1 MDNHINQIS
10 GGEAVLSVT
19 LNRDEVQISNYSANS
34 FQITNTGN
42 KKIAKVVL
50 NVTNA
55 LYPDT
60 VFDPFGQAGDTASKP
75 LTINTNGGT
84 GVVAPSKDSYIGA
97 GGKKGYEEIELL
109 FDEKKNG
116 GFQPGETIGF
126 SIDMDANSVAGSNKS
141 KLDGGSSPK
150 WDVGGVSG
158 AELIGSIFTVTFT
171 DGTTAKGQLQ
181 GNNNQAGAQALAS
194 QNIPNI
200 PVSLSVNGL
209 NEGNIGTYNANDP
222 KVIIQGAA
230 GKTARVVLTK
240 GFIQPVEPY
249 AKFLEDQLNVLRNS
263 PFPANNA
270 VEFQTVDIKL
280 TGGNQDITNLFNFS
294 GVKNYNF
301 AGEDKL
307 PLGFVASI
315 IDPKNKSLPIGEVTK
330 PIYLEFQEG
339 GSNSNSQVAPI
350 ITTAASISVP
360 ENQTDVL
367 NINAIDTNGDK
378 EGKGLKYSLTGGADK
393 KAFKIN
399 PDNGALSFAT
409 SSDFENPQDADKNNV
424 YQVEVAVTDS
434 TNRSDKQLL
443 RIEVDDINEN
453 VSNPDPQTGNPL
465 KIEAEDITKVTG
477 YRLENIGVASGGKV
491 LSLVGKGRGEV
502 GTASFTFEGA
512 SDNYN
517 VILGTFDENDGQ
529 ARFEVTKNNSLLSI
543 TDLNQNLGSKVV
555 NNETKVERT
564 VATGI
569 AIANGDHFTIKGI
582 EVGSEH
588 ARFDFISFEPVDK
601 VTPKPSITDTDNDKN
616 SNTIRFEAE
625 DADTLLNYRQE
636 NISAASGNKVLS
648 FFGQGKNESGSATF
662 NFSGKSNAYDLI
674 VGAFDE
680 GDGLA
685 SFSIE
690 LNDAETGKT
699 TAIAT
704 LELDRN
710 LGSNLANS
718 QSFISP
724 TVALGVYLTPGD
736 SLTVHGFENG
746 FEHARLDYLELIP
759 HNN

>member
-1 MDNHINQIS
+1 MNNNTDRS
-10 GGEAVLSVT
+10 FSGEAVLGITKNS
-19 LNRDEVQISNYSANS
+19 NNVQQSNFGSNS
-34 FQITNTGN
+34 FQITNTGE
-42 KKIAKVVL
+42 KKIAQIDID
-50 NVTNA
+50 VTNA

-60 VFDPFGQAGDTASKP
+60 VFDPFGQAGDTISKP
-75 LTINTNGGT
+75 LKIDTDGGT
-84 GVVAPSKDSYIGA
+84 GVVAPSKASYIGA
-97 GGKKGYEEIELL
+97 GGKKGYKAIQLI
-109 FDEKKNG
+109 FNKNKNG

-158 AELIGSIFTVTFT
+158 AELIGSTFTVTFT
-171 DGTTAKGQLQ
+171 DGTTATGQLQ
-181 GNNNQAGAQALAS
+181 SANNQAGAQALAS
-194 QNIPNI
+194 QDSPNI

-209 NEGNIGTYNANDP
+209 NEGNIGTYNGNNP
-222 KVIIQGAA
+222 QVIIQGAA

-240 GFIQPVEPY
+240 GFIQPVNPY
-249 AKFLEDQLNVLRNS
+249 AKFLEDRLNVLSNS
-263 PFPANNA
+263 QFPANNA

-280 TGGNQDITNLFNFS
+280 TGGNQNITNLFNFS

-301 AGEDKL
+301 AGEDQL

-330 PIYLEFQEG
+330 PIYLKFQED
-339 GSNSNSQVAPI
+339 NSNL
-350 ITTAASISVP
+350 
-360 ENQTDVL
+360 D
-367 NINAIDTNGDK
+367 
-378 EGKGLKYSLTGGADK
+378 
-393 KAFKIN
+393 
-399 PDNGALSFAT
+399 
-409 SSDFENPQDADKNNV
+409 
-424 YQVEVAVTDS
+424 
-434 TNRSDKQLL
+434 R
-443 RIEVDDINEN
+443 
-453 VSNPDPQTGNPL
+453 QTGNPL
-465 KIEAEDITKVTG
+465 MIEAEDITKVTG
-477 YRLENIGVASGGKV
+477 YRLENSSVASGGKI
-491 LSLVGKGRGEV
+491 LSLVGKGSGEV
-502 GTASFTFEGA
+502 GTASFTFEGE
-512 SDNYN
+512 SGNYN

-543 TDLNQNLGSKVV
+543 TDLNQNLGSKVA
-555 NNETKVERT
+555 NNKTKIERT
-564 VATGI
+564 VATEI
-569 AIANGDHFTIKGI
+569 AIAKGDHFTIKGI

-601 VTPKPSITDTDNDKN
+601 VTSKPPITDTDNDKN

-636 NISAASGNKVLS
+636 NISAASGNRVLS

-662 NFSGKSNAYDLI
+662 NFNRTSNTYDLTL
-674 VGAFDE
+674 GTFDE

-699 TAIAT
+699 TTIAT

-724 TVALGVYLTPGD
+724 TVALGIDLTPGD

-759 HNN
+759 HSN